1 MSGDES
7 LTSRRGANR
16 AAPDRAAGQR
26 PAANG
31 MALSGDQIIDG
42 LAEGFF
48 ALDSNWRFVAFNRA
62 AEGMFEIAREEVLGK
77 LLWEVSPAI
86 LGTEFDRR
94 YRLAMGNREEQEFE
108 SYSIL
113 RPDRYHEVRAFPL
126 GDGIGVAFRDATER
140 QNILEKLRRR
150 ELELARV
157 QEIGGV
163 GGMRVDLAGGFT
175 GYRSPE
181 YLRLHGLPPDAGVET
196 HEDWMRRIHPDDR
209 SRTVEHFLRAVASGA
224 TRYGSEYRIVR
235 PSDGAVRWIRAVGE
249 IERDENA
256 APIALVGA
264 HIDITDRK
272 LAEQDA
278 LESEQKLR
286 AIADALPVLI
296 SYVDKDQIFRFVN
309 KAYEDWFERPLS
321 AILGRRVK
329 DVMSR
334 AMYEARRPYLERA
347 LAGETVSYEV
357 DFVRSSGA
365 TATQV
370 IHVPHRDSSGRTLGV
385 YVVVSDISER
395 KLAERRIAESEARFR
410 SIANSAPVLIWV
422 TGPDGKREFV
432 NQAYLDFVGL
442 TYADALDFD
451 WRRALH
457 PDDLPR
463 VLANEPVVEPSVR
476 IVTVEAR
483 FRRHD
488 GEWRW
493 LRSESQPRWGAASE
507 HLGFIGVAHD
517 VTEAKKAQEE
527 LSQINQTLERRVAER
542 TAQLAASE
550 ALVRSFFEHSSECH
564 AIMVEN
570 DGGFRY
576 QEVNPALLRL
586 YGMDRREVVGRRTE
600 EVLGP
605 EMGAEVNRH
614 LAQCLREGGSRRYE
628 RMQGAAVVEAVATA
642 LPPRE
647 GEARRIIVSAR
658 DVTERRRLEEHLRQS
673 QKMEALGQLTG
684 GVAHDFNNMLT
695 LVLGGLDTI
704 DRQLGSLPDSP
715 AAVRIRRAKDMALQG
730 MQRAQALTDRLL
742 AFSRQQA
749 LAPRAVNANTLVA
762 GICDLLQRTLG
773 EQIVLETALADGLWN
788 AFVDPNQLEN
798 ALINL
803 ALNARDAMPRGG
815 KLLIQTA
822 NRFLDAAFVGS
833 LPERIEPGEYVMI
846 AVADTGVG
854 MDETTRKRAFDP
866 FFTTKEIGKGTGL
879 GLSQVYGFTRQSSGQ
894 VQIESELDRGTAVK
908 IYLPRQSG
916 AAADVK
922 DDRRKPVTR
931 PVARESVLV
940 VEDDDAVRAYTAE
953 ILRDLGYSVT
963 EAASAKA
970 ALAILETAR
979 PFDLLLTDVVMP
991 GDMNGRELADE
1002 AVRLRDG
1009 LRVLFMT
1016 GYSRDAIIRDGRVD
1030 PRVHVIGKPFS
1041 FDDLAAKVRE
1051 RLDASA

>member
-1 MSGDES
+1 MNGDE
-7 LTSRRGANR
+7 TSRPAL
-16 AAPDRAAGQR
+16 AATRSATKGVATSR
-26 PAANG
+26 PAVDAA
-31 MALSGDQIIDG
+31 ALSADQIMDG

-48 ALDSNWRFVAFNRA
+48 ALDSDWRFIAFNRA
-62 AEGMFEIAREEVLGK
+62 AEEIFETRREQVLGK
-77 LLWEVSPAI
+77 LLWEVSPG
-86 LGTEFDRR
+86 LVGTEFDRR
-94 YRLAMGNREEQEFE
+94 YRQVMSKRERQAFE
-108 SYSIL
+108 SYSAK
-113 RPDRYHEVRAFPL
+113 RPDRFHEVRAFPL
-126 GDGIGVAFRDATER
+126 GDGIGVAFRDVTDR
-140 QNILEKLRRR
+140 QNIMQKLRSR

-181 YLRLHGLPPDAGVET
+181 YLRLHGLPADVGVET
-196 HEDWMRRIHPDDR
+196 HEDWARRIHPDDR
-209 SRTVEHFLRAVASGA
+209 SRTVEHFLRAVASGE
-224 TRYGSEYRIVR
+224 THYKSEYRIIR

-272 LAEQDA
+272 LAEQEA
-278 LESEQKLR
+278 LESEEKLR

-296 SYVDKDQIFRFVN
+296 SYVDKDQIFRFAN
-309 KAYEDWFERPLS
+309 KAYETWFERPLS
-321 AILGRRVK
+321 AILRRPVNE
-329 DVMSR
+329 VMSG

-347 LAGETVSYEV
+347 LAGESVSYEV
-357 DFVRSSGA
+357 DFARSTGA
-365 TATQV
+365 AATQV
-370 IHVPHRDSSGRTLGV
+370 VHVPHRDASGRIVGV

-422 TGPDGKREFV
+422 TGADGKREFV
-432 NQAYLDFVGL
+432 NQAYLDFLGL
-442 TYADALDFD
+442 TDAEALDFD

-457 PDDLPR
+457 PDDLAR
-463 VLANEPVVEPSVR
+463 ILAEEPVIEPSVR

-483 FRRHD
+483 FRRRD

-493 LRSESQPRWGAASE
+493 LRSESQPRWGPAVE
-507 HLGFIGVAHD
+507 HVGFIGVAHD
-517 VTEAKKAQEE
+517 ITEAKKAQQE
-527 LSQINQTLERRVAER
+527 LRQINETLERRVEER
-542 TAQLAASE
+542 TAQLAATE
-550 ALVRSFFEHSSECH
+550 ALVGSFFEHSSECH
-564 AIMVEN
+564 AILVEE

-576 QEVNPALLRL
+576 QEVNPATLRL
-586 YGMDRREVVGRRTE
+586 YGMARDEVIGRRTE
-600 EVLGP
+600 DVLGP
-605 EMGAEVNRH
+605 EMGAAVNRN
-614 LAQCLREGGSRRYE
+614 LAECLREGGSRRYE
-628 RMQGAAVVEAVATA
+628 RTQGDGVVEAVATA
-642 LPPRE
+642 VPTRE
-647 GEARRIIVSAR
+647 GEARRVIVSAR

-704 DRQLGSLPDSP
+704 GRQLGGLPDSP
-715 AAVRIRRAKDMALQG
+715 ATTRITSAKDMALQG
-730 MQRAQALTDRLL
+730 VQRAQALTDRLL

-773 EQIVLETALADGLWN
+773 EQITLETVLAEGLWN

-815 KLLIQTA
+815 KLVIETA
-822 NRFLDAAFVGS
+822 NRFLDAAFIGP
-833 LPERIEPGEYVMI
+833 LPEPIEPGEYVMI

-854 MDETTRKRAFDP
+854 MDEGTRKRAFDP
-866 FFTTKEIGKGTGL
+866 FFTTKETGKGTGL
-879 GLSQVYGFTRQSSGQ
+879 GLSQVYGFSRQSSGLA
-894 VQIESELDRGTAVK
+894 QIESELDQGTVVN

-916 AAADVK
+916 APMDLK
-922 DDRRKPVTR
+922 EDHRKPLAHAVG
-931 PVARESVLV
+931 RESVLV

-953 ILRDLGYSVT
+953 ILRELGYSVA
-963 EAASAKA
+963 EASSAKA
-970 ALAILETAR
+970 ALAILR
-979 PFDLLLTDVVMP
+979 NKKQLDLLLTDVVMP

-1002 AVRLRDG
+1002 AVRLRSG

-1016 GYSRDAIIRDGRVD
+1016 GYSRDAIIRHGRID
-1030 PRVHVIGKPFS
+1030 PGVHMIGKPLS
-1041 FDDLAAKVRE
+1041 FDDLAAKVRG
-1051 RLDASA
+1051 RLDAAE

>member
-1 MSGDES
+1 M
-7 LTSRRGANR
+7 RRGRASDSTLPIDR
-16 AAPDRAAGQR
+16 SAGLAAAAPRSAAHEVV
-26 PAANG
+26 
-31 MALSGDQIIDG
+31 LSVNQILDG

-48 ALDSNWRFVAFNRA
+48 ALDSNWRFIAFNRA
-62 AEGMFEIAREEVLGK
+62 AEAMFEITRAQVLGK
-77 LLWEVSPAI
+77 LLWEVSPTI

-94 YRLAMGNREEQEFE
+94 YRLAMSKREEQQFE
-108 SYSIL
+108 SYSIR

-157 QEIGGV
+157 QEVGGI
-163 GGMRVDLAGGFT
+163 GGMRVELSGEYKAD
-175 GYRSPE
+175 RSPE
-181 YLRLHGLPPDAGVET
+181 YLRLHGLPSDARVET
-196 HEDWMRRIHPDDR
+196 LDDWARRIHPDDR
-209 SRTVEHFLRAVASGA
+209 SRAVERFLGVVASGA
-224 TRYGSEYRIVR
+224 TRYSSEYRIIR
-235 PSDGAVRWIRAVGE
+235 PSDGEVRWIRAVGE

-272 LAEQDA
+272 LAEHDA

-296 SYVDKDQIFRFVN
+296 SYVDKDQIFRFAN
-309 KAYEDWFERPLS
+309 KAYETWFERPLS
-321 AILGRRVK
+321 EILGRRVNE
-329 DVMSR
+329 VMSP
-334 AMYEARRPYLERA
+334 AMFEARRPYLERA
-347 LAGETVSYEV
+347 LAGEAVSYEAE
-357 DFVRSSGA
+357 FMRSSGA
-365 TATQV
+365 AATQV
-370 IHVPHRDSSGRTLGV
+370 IHVPHRDSSGLILGV

-395 KLAERRIAESEARFR
+395 KVAERRIAESEARFR

-432 NQAYLDFVGL
+432 NQAYLDFLGL
-442 TYADALDFD
+442 TYANALEFD

-463 VLANEPVVEPSVR
+463 ILADEPVIQPSVR

-493 LRSESQPRWGAASE
+493 LRSDSQPRWGAAGE
-507 HLGFIGVAHD
+507 HAGFIGVAHD
-517 VTEAKKAQEE
+517 VTEAKKAEEE
-527 LSQINQTLERRVAER
+527 LKQINETLERRVEER
-542 TAQLAASE
+542 TGQLAASE

-564 AIMVEN
+564 AILVED
-570 DGGFRY
+570 DGDFRY
-576 QEVNPALLRL
+576 QEVNPATLRL
-586 YGMDRREVVGRRTE
+586 YGMDRRRVVGRRTE
-600 EVLGP
+600 DVLGP
-605 EMGAEVNRH
+605 EMGAQVNRH
-614 LAQCLREGGSRRYE
+614 LKQCLREGSSRRYE
-628 RMQGAAVVEAVATA
+628 RIQGAAVVEAVATA
-642 LPPRE
+642 LPVRE
-647 GEARRIIVSAR
+647 GEARRVIVSAR

-715 AAVRIRRAKDMALQG
+715 ATVRIRRAKDMALQG

-749 LAPRAVNANTLVA
+749 LAPLAVNANRLVA

-773 EQIVLETALADGLWN
+773 EQIVLETLLADGLWN

-815 KLLIQTA
+815 KLVIETA
-822 NRFLDAAFVGS
+822 NRFLDAAFVAS

-854 MDETTRKRAFDP
+854 MDESTRKRAFDP

-894 VQIESELDRGTAVK
+894 VQIETELNKGTVVK

-916 AAADVK
+916 ATVDFK
-922 DDRRKPVTR
+922 ENRRKPFARAVG
-931 PVARESVLV
+931 RESVLV

-953 ILRDLGYSVT
+953 ILRDLGYRVAEVS
-963 EAASAKA
+963 SAKA
-970 ALAILETAR
+970 AMAILQSAEEL
-979 PFDLLLTDVVMP
+979 DLLLTDVVMP
-991 GDMNGRELADE
+991 GNINGRELADE
-1002 AVRLRDG
+1002 AVRLREG
-1009 LRVLFMT
+1009 LRILFMT

-1030 PRVHVIGKPFS
+1030 PGVHVIGKPFS
-1041 FDDLAAKVRE
+1041 FADLAAKVRE
-1051 RLDASA
+1051 RLDASE